1 MHSSGMTRKPASLAI
16 DQGTTSSRAIVF
28 DQQARPISIAQKELT
43 QHFPA
48 DGWVEHDAEEIWRD
62 THHVVDRA
70 LGDARAQGYSII
82 AAGIT
87 NQRETTVIWDRETG
101 KPIHNAIVWQ
111 DRRTA
116 DACQALKDEW
126 HEAAVAQKTG
136 LLLDPY
142 FSATKIA
149 WILDNIEGARAAAD
163 AGKLAFGTIDT
174 WLLWNLTDGEHK
186 TDASNAS
193 RTALFNL
200 HSQQWDE
207 DLLDLFN
214 IPSSLLPSVED
225 NCAHFGTTELFG
237 DPIPIWGMVG
247 DQQAATFG
255 QACFKPGMLKST
267 YGTGCFALL
276 NTGDQPVMSQN
287 RLLTTTA
294 WRLNGEPTYALEGSI
309 FVAGAA
315 VQWLRD
321 ELGIISASEE
331 TEEISASLE
340 DNGGVYL
347 VPAFTGLGAPWW
359 APEARGA
366 LYGLTRDTGKA
377 HIVRATIESA
387 AYQTVDLLDA
397 LGRDWTGGISEIR
410 VDGGMANNNWLMHFL
425 SDVTRTPVTR
435 PAYTETTAL
444 GAALLAGLG
453 AGIWQNLDDIAAKW
467 SADSHFIPTMSDDE
481 GATLMTEWH
490 AAIRRTL
497 NEIEE

>member
-1 MHSSGMTRKPASLAI
+1 MTRKPASLAI

-214 IPSSLLPSVED
+214 IPLLFCHP
-225 NCAHFGTTELFG
+225 
-237 DPIPIWGMVG
+237 
-247 DQQAATFG
+247 
-255 QACFKPGMLKST
+255 
-267 YGTGCFALL
+267 
-276 NTGDQPVMSQN
+276 
-287 RLLTTTA
+287 
-294 WRLNGEPTYALEGSI
+294 
-309 FVAGAA
+309 
-315 VQWLRD
+315 
-321 ELGIISASEE
+321 
-331 TEEISASLE
+331 
-340 DNGGVYL
+340 
-347 VPAFTGLGAPWW
+347 
-359 APEARGA
+359 
-366 LYGLTRDTGKA
+366 
-377 HIVRATIESA
+377 
-387 AYQTVDLLDA
+387 
-397 LGRDWTGGISEIR
+397 
-410 VDGGMANNNWLMHFL
+410 
-425 SDVTRTPVTR
+425 
-435 PAYTETTAL
+435 
-444 GAALLAGLG
+444 
-453 AGIWQNLDDIAAKW
+453 
-467 SADSHFIPTMSDDE
+467 
-481 GATLMTEWH
+481 
-490 AAIRRTL
+490 
-497 NEIEE
+497 